1 MFIAFDKAKS
11 SLTYRRLWKHTN
23 RRRLTGLI
31 KIYRND
37 IDKVCWLDSMSVVL
51 QLAGYRVS
59 IADQPAGA
67 CWWHKHASRQTAWGS
82 DTEYLWGPA
91 SVPSC
96 SQMTQ
101 KPLFLSHSCKTT
113 KSYLV
118 QLQITCILRWMDSNF
133 CKFQTVINLSV
144 YQFISKIFK
153 ASKYVQ
159 MIRVAS
165 LSCSTYRAEQGTTTA
180 DLSHCFPNRSFINY
194 IQ

>member
-1 MFIAFDKAKS
+1 MGVLVFIIIILYAIIMLILFIVLSFKCIYSFWQSKS
-11 SLTYRRLWKHTN
+11 SLTHRRLWKHMN

-31 KIYRND
+31 KIYYRND

-59 IADQPAGA
+59 IADWPAGA

-82 DTEYLWGPA
+82 DTEYQWGPA

-118 QLQITCILRWMDSNF
+118 QLQPN
-133 CKFQTVINLSV
+133 NLYS
-144 YQFISKIFK
+144 
-153 ASKYVQ
+153 
-159 MIRVAS
+159 
-165 LSCSTYRAEQGTTTA
+165 
-180 DLSHCFPNRSFINY
+180 
-194 IQ
+194 